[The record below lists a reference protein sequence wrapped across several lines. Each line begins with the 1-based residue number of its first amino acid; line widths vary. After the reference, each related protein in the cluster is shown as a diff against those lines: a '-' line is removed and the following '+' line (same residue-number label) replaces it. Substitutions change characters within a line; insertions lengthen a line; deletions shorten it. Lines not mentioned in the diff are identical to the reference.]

1 VGDSEWVQE
10 GGRNKGVA
18 ALINKSQGSGEGQA
32 QAKARQQKNCDGRRK
47 PGRYPEREL
56 SRLRN
61 GVFAIGLRPTN
72 SISCFEHIHEE
83 DGR

>member
-47 PGRYPEREL
+47 PGRFPERAKPLAEQFSL
-56 SRLRN
+56 L
-61 GVFAIGLRPTN
+61 
-72 SISCFEHIHEE
+72 
-83 DGR
+83 